1 MTEDITPQVLVQI
14 RQDIAA
20 LGDRVDR
27 DITQLGARIDRDM
40 AVLRDD
46 LTQAMQR
53 GFAHTNEQL
62 SSMIALMGVLAKNDD
77 RLEHRIEAIEAKL
90 AEPG

>member
-20 LGDRVDR
+20 LGDRVDQGVASLA
-27 DITQLGARIDRDM
+27 DG
-40 AVLRDD
+40 LRRE
-46 LTQAMQR
+46 MR
-53 GFAHTNEQL
+53 MGFAHTAEQL
-62 SSMIALMGVLAKNDD
+62 SSVIALLGVLAKNDD
-77 RLEHRIEAIEAKL
+77 RLERRIEAIEARL